1 MNNRD
6 RLAGL
11 TAALILALGMGFGR
25 FAFTGLYPLM
35 VRDGLL
41 SVNAGSLAASANYA
55 GYLFGAL
62 LLARCPEDQ
71 AARLCRIAV
80 LGTLLGLA
88 AMALPAPV
96 WFAVGVRFVAGVLS
110 AMAMVGASVWL
121 LHQMQ
126 QHGAAPLMFSGVGF
140 GILVSAELIAAGAHG
155 GLGSPGIWLLLAGAG
170 VLPLLFAWSVL
181 GFPAVAAPT
190 QAKAHAQGTAL
201 LEPAA
206 VLVIYG
212 LAGFGYIITATYLP
226 LLMKGALGPLD
237 PVQAWAVFGLG
248 AVPSCFLWHWL
259 HQRLG
264 ARRALAANLALQAL
278 GVMLPALQQ
287 SPPAYLASA
296 LLVGGTFMG
305 TATIAMPAARQ
316 VASRV
321 RFNMLAAMTAVY
333 GVGQIAGPLAS
344 SALYHW
350 SGSFAPALL
359 VAAAALLLA
368 AACTWQPARV
378 ARATSPD

>member
-1 MNNRD
+1 MKSSRD
-6 RLAGL
+6 YLAGL

-41 SVNAGSLAASANYA
+41 SVSAGSLAASANYA
-55 GYLFGAL
+55 GYLVGAL

-96 WFAVGVRFVAGVLS
+96 WFAVGVRFAAGVLS

-126 QHGAAPLMFSGVGF
+126 QHSAAPLMFSGVGF
-140 GILVSAELIAAGAHG
+140 GILASAELIAAGQHG

-170 VLPLLFAWSVL
+170 VLPLLFAWPVL
-181 GFPAVAAPT
+181 GRPAVASSTPT
-190 QAKAHAQGTAL
+190 TARR
-201 LEPAA
+201 PAA
-206 VLVIYG
+206 APLSPAALLVIYG

-264 ARRALAANLALQAL
+264 ARRALAANLILQAL
-278 GVMLPALQQ
+278 GVMLPAMQQ
-287 SPPAYLASA
+287 SSPAYLASA

-321 RFNMLAAMTAVY
+321 RFNMLAAMTAIY

-344 SALYHW
+344 SALYQRG
-350 SGSFAPALL
+350 GSFAPALL
-359 VAAAALLLA
+359 VAAAALFLA
-368 AACTWQPARV
+368 TACAWQPE
-378 ARATSPD
+378 RAKQGHAS